1 MTSWF
6 VRALR
11 PGIRCAVAA
20 GLLAR
25 LVLAAPVQAA
35 PAAAARYAPIF
46 TAILPALKAVQ
57 IPIKLPVS
65 FPSDAVGKGG
75 HLYASVQDVSRWS
88 YIVTVD
94 YTRDCAGVDACSY
107 AEIDG
112 GPTLNE
118 PNILDYPWGRPVRL
132 AHNVKA
138 LYRPFSCGAS
148 CGQSAVVF
156 TDPSTG
162 IVYMVGIYGGS
173 EKDTLALANTTLA
186 S

>member
-1 MTSWF
+1 M
-6 VRALR
+6 ALAAA
-11 PGIRCAVAA
+11 PGAA
-20 GLLAR
+20 GAG
-25 LVLAAPVQAA
+25 AAAKYAPV
-35 PAAAARYAPIF
+35 F
-46 TAILPALKAVQ
+46 TGILPALKSVE
-57 IPIKLPVS
+57 IPVKLPVS
-65 FPSDAVGKGG
+65 FPSNAVGKGG

-94 YTRDCAGVDACSY
+94 YTKGCGGADACNY

-118 PNILDYPWGRPVRL
+118 PSILDYPWGRPVGL

-148 CGQSAVVF
+148 CGQSAIIF
-156 TDPSTG
+156 ADPSTR
-162 IVYMVGIYGGS
+162 IVYMVGIHGGS
-173 EKDTLALANTTLA
+173 EKDTLALANATLA